1 MNPAEIIATK
11 LLGFWEC
18 ATPDWWRGELG
29 HRWYRSLA
37 GARCRVH
44 ADGYALPGSAYGVWP
59 DLSDWNDIRRM
70 EDALAEKGLYCSYL
84 AKIAH
89 IDPPEDLRVMIASLL
104 SDVALDGVADDE
116 ARLEKAFVAAAAIA
130 KCATADQCVAAAL
143 KVIEEAGL

>member
-1 MNPAEIIATK
+1 MNPTEIIATK

-18 ATPDWWRGELG
+18 ATPDWWREELG

-37 GARCRVH
+37 AARCRVH

-70 EDALAEKGLYCSYL
+70 EDALAEKGLLGKYCHQLCKDRWVLIS
-84 AKIAH
+84 
-89 IDPPEDLRVMIASLL
+89 DPIT
-104 SDVALDGVADDE
+104 DVGELIK
-116 ARLEKAFVAAAAIA
+116 R
-130 KCATADQCVAAAL
+130 ATAEQCVAAAL